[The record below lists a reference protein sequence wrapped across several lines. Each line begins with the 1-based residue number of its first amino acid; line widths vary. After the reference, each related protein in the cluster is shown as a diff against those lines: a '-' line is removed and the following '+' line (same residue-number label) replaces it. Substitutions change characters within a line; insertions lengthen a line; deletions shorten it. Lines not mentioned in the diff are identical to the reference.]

1 MIELTLPYPIS
12 SNRYW
17 ASRVIKAK
25 ATGQWMAMTYVTPE
39 AKAYKAEIQR
49 LAIAAGVKPLGGR
62 IRVAAQLF
70 PHRPLDWQ
78 RRMRKLGETW
88 DDTVQ
93 CIDLGNAEKVMSDA
107 LQGIVFADDCMYR
120 RIVLDRME
128 PDAHGARLVVSIEQV
143 ALQCEQGSLPVDMP
157 TPAPAPKVV
166 DGVAF

>member
-12 SNRYW
+12 ANRYW

-25 ATGQWMAMTYVTPE
+25 ATGKWMALTYVTPE
-39 AKAYKAEIQR
+39 AKAYREQCAW
-49 LAIAAGVKPLGGR
+49 AASRVISKPFSGR
-62 IRVAAQLF
+62 IQCEVQLYPNRPQDWGRRV
-70 PHRPLDWQ
+70 
-78 RRMRKLGETW
+78 RKFGALW

-128 PDAHGARLVVSIEQV
+128 PDEHGARLVVRIGQL
-143 ALQCEQGSLPVDMP
+143 ALPLGPQASLLE
-157 TPAPAPKVV
+157 AA
-166 DGVAF
+166 